1 MTANALPADRERC
14 LLAGMDDVITKP
26 IDPDRLEAAVQ
37 RWTGGEPNPATI
49 SG

>member
-1 MTANALPADRERC
+1 MTANVLPADRERC

-37 RWTGGEPNPATI
+37 RWAGGEPNPATI